1 MTSKGLQGEIKQS
14 TYTFRQRIGLYLG
27 IPIFVFILLLLP
39 KPSGLSPEGHKTLA
53 VAFLMAWWWITE
65 ALPIAATALIPL
77 AFFPI
82 LGIMNHKEV
91 APNYAD
97 SNIMLLMGGFFLA
110 VTMQKWG
117 LHKRL
122 ALRIVHIIGT
132 SPGRVILGFMTAT
145 AFISMWIS
153 NTSTTLM
160 MYPIA
165 LAVVL
170 HFSELEKAK
179 NDEISK
185 GIDPNIQT
193 ALMLGIAYSASVG
206 GIGTLIGTPPNVIFA
221 GAVSSLYPKAPS
233 VEFFRWML
241 IGIPLV
247 VIFIPLIW
255 ICLTR
260 IVFPISLKEL
270 AGGRK
275 YISAQLQQLGRISR
289 GERLT
294 LFVFLVTA
302 FGWIFRRDIN
312 LGLFT
317 IPGWSNLLGIAH
329 WVSDTTVAIF
339 AALLMFA
346 VPVNW
351 HKGEFLLDWKWAVKI
366 PWGILILFGG
376 GIALAKAFQTTGL
389 ATWIGSNLTMLS
401 KIPVVV
407 MILIVCL
414 MLTFLTE
421 VTSNTAM
428 TTLFM
433 PILAATALAMNTHPF
448 LLMIPATMSASCAF
462 MLPVATPPNAVI
474 FGSGHVTIS
483 DMAKAGIVLN
493 LIGAILITG
502 LVYLLA
508 IPIFGITP
516 GSLPNWVQ

>member
-1 MTSKGLQGEIKQS
+1 MKRQTKQP
-14 TYTFRQRIGLYLG
+14 YTLRQRIGLYLG
-27 IPIFVFILLLLP
+27 IPIFLLILVLP
-39 KPSGLSPEGHKTLA
+39 RPPDLSAEAHKTLA

-65 ALPIAATALIPL
+65 ALPIPATALIPL

-82 LGIMNHKEV
+82 LGIMNYKEV
-91 APNYAD
+91 TPSYAD
-97 SNIMLLMGGFFLA
+97 SIIFLFMGGFFLA

-122 ALRIVHIIGT
+122 ALRIVSIIGT
-132 SPGRVILGFMTAT
+132 SPRRVILGFMVAT

-170 HFSELEKAK
+170 HFSELEKGKK
-179 NDEISK
+179 NESSSGLDK
-185 GIDPNIQT
+185 NIQT

-221 GAVSSLYPKAPS
+221 GAVTSLFPEAPP
-233 VEFFRWML
+233 VKFFQWML

-247 VIFIPLIW
+247 VLFIPLIW

-260 IVFPISLKEL
+260 VIFPISLKEL
-270 AGGRK
+270 TGGRQ
-275 YISAQLQQLGRISR
+275 YISEQLKKLGKISR

-294 LFVFLVTA
+294 LWVFIATA
-302 FGWIFRRDIN
+302 LGWIFRTNIN
-312 LGLFT
+312 VGLFI
-317 IPGWSNLLGIAH
+317 IPGWSDLLGISS

-346 VPVNW
+346 IPVNW
-351 HKGEFLLDWKWAVKI
+351 QRGEFLLDWKWAIKI
-366 PWGILILFGG
+366 PWGLLILFGG
-376 GIALAKAFQTTGL
+376 GIAIAKGFQTTGL
-389 ATWIGSNLTMLS
+389 AAWIGSQLTLLS
-401 KIPVVV
+401 QIPVVI
-407 MILIVCL
+407 MILIICL

-433 PILAATALAMNTHPF
+433 PILAATAIAMNTHPF
-448 LLMIPATMSASCAF
+448 VLMIPATMSASCAF

-474 FGSGHVTIS
+474 FGSGCVSIS
-483 DMAKAGIVLN
+483 DMVKAGIVLN
-493 LIGAILITG
+493 LIGAVLITA

-508 IPIFGITP
+508 IPVFNITP
-516 GSLPNWVQ
+516 NALPNWVQ

>member
-1 MTSKGLQGEIKQS
+1 MATNGDTKKSS
-14 TYTFRQRIGLYLG
+14 YTVRQRIGLYLG
-27 IPIFVFILLLLP
+27 IPIFLLIVLLP
-39 KPSGLSPEGHKTLA
+39 QPSELSAEAHKTLA
-53 VAFLMAWWWITE
+53 VAVLMAWWWITE
-65 ALPIAATALIPL
+65 ALPIPATALIPL

-82 LGIMNHKEV
+82 LGIMNYKEV
-91 APNYAD
+91 APSYAD
-97 SNIMLLMGGFFLA
+97 SIIFLFMGGFFLA

-122 ALRIVHIIGT
+122 ALRIVSIIGT
-132 SPGRVILGFMTAT
+132 SPRRVILGFMVAT

-170 HFSELEKAK
+170 HFSELEKEK
-179 NDEISK
+179 KSEPSSGFDQ
-185 GIDPNIQT
+185 NIRI

-221 GAVSSLYPKAPS
+221 GAVASLYPQAPPIK
-233 VEFFRWML
+233 FFQWML

-247 VIFIPLIW
+247 VLFIPLIW
-255 ICLTR
+255 IFLTR
-260 IVFPISLKEL
+260 IIFPISLKEL
-270 AGGRK
+270 AGGRQ
-275 YISAQLQQLGRISR
+275 YISGQLKKLGKISR

-294 LFVFLVTA
+294 LWVFLVTA
-302 FGWIFRRDIN
+302 LGWIFRTNIN
-312 LGLFT
+312 LGIFV
-317 IPGWSNLLGIAH
+317 IPGWSNLLGISH

-346 VPVNW
+346 IPVNW
-351 HKGEFLLDWKWAVKI
+351 QRGEFLLDWNWAVKI
-366 PWGILILFGG
+366 PWGLLILFGG
-376 GIALAKAFQTTGL
+376 GIALAKGFQTTGL
-389 ATWIGSNLTMLS
+389 AVWIGSQLTLLS
-401 KIPVVV
+401 RIPVIV
-407 MILIVCL
+407 MILIICL

-421 VTSNTAM
+421 ITSNTAM

-433 PILAATALAMNTHPF
+433 PILAATAIAMNTHPF

-474 FGSGHVTIS
+474 FGSGCVSIS
-483 DMAKAGIVLN
+483 NMAKAGVVLN
-493 LIGAILITG
+493 LIGAVLITA

-508 IPIFGITP
+508 IPVFDITMKA
-516 GSLPNWVQ
+516 LPNWVQ